1 MNRNVANILYSF
13 AAMLLVLGCFSA
25 FYSPDHQIGWNEKG
39 KSGLIVCG
47 VGAVLSLIIGWLADK
62 GASWGVYAGLVVAF
76 LFVAVPGKNF
86 FAAGRAWSAGDA
98 SMWFRTLIFGG
109 AFFAALRTFV
119 SLSLIARRGKQP

>member
-1 MNRNVANILYSF
+1 MNRNVATILFSF
-13 AAMLLVLGCFSA
+13 AAMLVVLGLFSA

-47 VGAVLSLIIGWLADK
+47 VGAVLSIIIGLLSDR

-76 LFVAVPGKNF
+76 LFIAVPGKNF
-86 FAAGRAWSAGDA
+86 FAAGRAWSGGDA
-98 SMWFRTLIFGG
+98 AMWFRTVIFGG

-119 SLSLIARRGKQP
+119 ALSLIARRGKQP